1 MTKSMTTTSNTKAKL
16 TFEEYLTYN
25 DGTDNRYE
33 LEDGELILMNP
44 PTGLHS
50 LIIYFISNTFV
61 AEINRLNLLWVCL
74 QTVGVRT
81 AMKRSRI
88 PDLCVMT
95 RDQILEKL
103 DVSAILESSA
113 LLAVEIVS
121 PESRTR
127 DYRFKRSEYA
137 SIGISE
143 YWIVDPVEQKVTV
156 LLLVEGLYEE
166 TEYRGDA
173 QIVSPTF
180 PELMLTVDQ
189 VLQV

>member
-61 AEINRLNLLWVCL
+61 AEINRLNFPWVCL

-88 PDLCVMT
+88 PDLCVMK

-137 SIGISE
+137 SIGIPE
-143 YWIVDPVEQKVTV
+143 YWIVDPVEQKLTV

-166 TEYRGDA
+166 TEYKGDA
-173 QIVSPTF
+173 QIISQTF
-180 PELMLTVDQ
+180 PELVLTVEQ
-189 VLQV
+189 MLQV

>member
-1 MTKSMTTTSNTKAKL
+1 MTITSNTKPKM
-16 TFEEYLTYN
+16 TFEEYLTYD

-33 LEDGELILMNP
+33 LVDGELILMNP
-44 PTGLHS
+44 PIGLHA
-50 LIIYFISNTFV
+50 LVIRLLNNNFE
-61 AEINRLNLLWVCL
+61 AEISRLNLPWLCL

-81 AMKRSRI
+81 AINRSRI
-88 PDLCVMT
+88 PDLCVLT
-95 RDQILEKL
+95 REQILEKL
-103 DVSAILESSA
+103 DMSAVIETAA

-127 DYRFKRSEYA
+127 DYRFKRSEY
-137 SIGISE
+137 SVVGIPE

-166 TEYRGDA
+166 TEYKGDA

-180 PELMLTVDQ
+180 PELVLTVNQ

>member
-1 MTKSMTTTSNTKAKL
+1 MTTSSTTKPKL
-16 TFEEYLTYN
+16 TFEEYLTYD
-25 DGTDNRYE
+25 DGTDNHYE

-44 PTGLHS
+44 PTGLHA
-50 LIIYFISNTFV
+50 LVIRFINNNFE
-61 AEINRLNLLWVCL
+61 AEISRLNLPWVCL

-88 PDLCVMT
+88 PDLCVTT

-103 DVSAILESSA
+103 DVSAVIETAA

-121 PESRTR
+121 SESRTR

-137 SIGISE
+137 SVGIPE
-143 YWIVDPVEQKVTV
+143 YWIVDPVEHKVTV
-156 LLLVEGLYEE
+156 LLLVEGLYEQ

-173 QIVSPTF
+173 QIVSQTF
-180 PELMLTVDQ
+180 PELVLTVNQ
-189 VLQV
+189 VFQV

>member
-1 MTKSMTTTSNTKAKL
+1 MTKSMTTTSTNKPKL
-16 TFEEYLTYN
+16 TFEEYLNYD

-33 LEDGELILMNP
+33 LEEGELILMNP
-44 PTGLHS
+44 PTGLHA
-50 LIIYFISNTFV
+50 LVIRFINNNFE
-61 AEINRLNLLWVCL
+61 AEISRLNLPWVCL

-88 PDLCVMT
+88 PDLCVTT

-137 SIGISE
+137 SIGIPE

-166 TEYRGDA
+166 TEYKGDD
-173 QIVSPTF
+173 QIVSQTF
-180 PELMLTVDQ
+180 PELILTVNQ

>member
-1 MTKSMTTTSNTKAKL
+1 MTTTSTTRPKL
-16 TFEEYLTYN
+16 TFEEYLTYD

-44 PTGLHS
+44 PIGLHA
-50 LIIYFISNTFV
+50 LIIYLLSNIFI
-61 AEINRLNLLWVCL
+61 AEITRLNLPWVCL
-74 QTVGVRT
+74 QSIAVRT

-88 PDLCVMT
+88 PDLCMTT

-103 DVSAILESSA
+103 DVSAVIETAA

-121 PESRTR
+121 PKSRTR

-137 SIGISE
+137 SIGIPE
-143 YWIVDPVEQKVTV
+143 YWIVDSLEQKVTI
-156 LLLVEGLYEE
+156 LMLVEGLYEE
-166 TEYRGDA
+166 IEYRGED
-173 QIVSPTF
+173 QIVSQTF
-180 PELMLTVDQ
+180 PELMLTVNQ

>member
-1 MTKSMTTTSNTKAKL
+1 MTTISTQPKL
-16 TFEEYLTYN
+16 TFEEYLTYD

-44 PTGLHS
+44 PIGLHA
-50 LIIYFISNTFV
+50 LVIYLLSNTFI
-61 AEINRLNLLWVCL
+61 AEIARLNLPWVCL
-74 QTVGVRT
+74 QGIGVRT

-88 PDLCVMT
+88 PDLCVT
-95 RDQILEKL
+95 NREEIIEKL
-103 DVSAILESSA
+103 DVSAVIETAA

-137 SIGISE
+137 SIGIPE

-166 TEYRGDA
+166 IEYRGDD
-173 QIVSPTF
+173 QMVSQTF
-180 PELMLTVDQ
+180 PELVLTVNQ